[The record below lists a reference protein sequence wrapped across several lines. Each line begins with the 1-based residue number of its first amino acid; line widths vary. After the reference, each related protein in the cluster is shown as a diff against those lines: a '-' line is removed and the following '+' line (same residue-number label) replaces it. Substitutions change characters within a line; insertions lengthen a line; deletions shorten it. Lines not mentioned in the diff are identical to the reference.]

1 MKITLIQPEDW
12 PRPSGYSNGVLV
24 ADAGSL
30 LFIAGQVGWDIQE
43 RMKEGFLP
51 QFRQALENIRAVL
64 EEAGGKPEHLVRVT
78 IYVTDR
84 TAYMGVLAEVGVAW
98 RAILGRV
105 WPAMSLVE
113 VQGLLEQGAVL
124 EIEAT
129 AALP

>member
-1 MKITLIQPEDW
+1 
-12 PRPSGYSNGVLV
+12 VLV

-84 TAYMGVLAEVGVAW
+84 TAYMGALAEVGVAW

-124 EIEAT
+124 EVEAT

>member
-1 MKITLIQPEDW
+1 MKIDLIQPEGW

-51 QFRQALENIRAVL
+51 QFRQALENISAVL

-84 TAYMGVLAEVGVAW
+84 GAYMGVLAEVGVAW
-98 RAILGRV
+98 RAVLGEV

>member
-1 MKITLIQPEDW
+1 MKINLIQPQGW

-30 LFIAGQVGWDIQE
+30 LFIAGQVGWDSKE

-84 TAYMGVLAEVGVAW
+84 TAYRGVLAEVGVAW
-98 RAILGRV
+98 RAILGGV

-113 VQGLLEQGAVL
+113 VQGLLEQNAVL

-129 AALP
+129 AVLP

>member
-1 MKITLIQPEDW
+1 MKIDLIQPEGW

-51 QFRQALENIRAVL
+51 QFRQALENISAVL

-84 TAYMGVLAEVGVAW
+84 AAYMGVLAEVGVAW
-98 RAILGRV
+98 RAVLGEV

>member
-84 TAYMGVLAEVGVAW
+84 TAYMGALAEVGVAW

-124 EIEAT
+124 EVEAT

>member
-1 MKITLIQPEDW
+1 MKIDLIQPDGW

-51 QFRQALENIRAVL
+51 QFRQALENVRSVL
-64 EEAGGKPEHLVRVT
+64 EKAGGRPGHLVRVT

-84 TAYMGVLAEVGVAW
+84 AAYMGALAEVGVAW
-98 RAILGRV
+98 RAILGEV
-105 WPAMSLVE
+105 WPAMSLIE
-113 VQGLLEQGAVL
+113 VQSLLEQEAVL

>member
-98 RAILGRV
+98 RSILGRV

-124 EIEAT
+124 EVEAT

>member
-84 TAYMGVLAEVGVAW
+84 TAYMGALAEVGVAW